1 MKYLTALFLVFFLAV
16 ACQQEAEIDPNAIPE
31 DLAGKKEFLK
41 NKKAELRQL
50 NQLIDQTEKEIDAL
64 IPDDQ
69 KARTLV
75 TTMPVPRQDFERF
88 VEIQAT
94 VKSDGFVAASSEIG
108 GRIVKMNFK
117 EGDYIR
123 KGQLVAVMDL
133 EQVDKQIAELETAL
147 SLATEVFERQSR
159 LWKQNIGSEIQYLEA
174 KNGKER
180 LEKNLETVRFQKTKA
195 KVYAPTSGIVTIIGA
210 EQGEVASPGMPILQ
224 ILNVEKVKVIAD
236 IPETFLGKI
245 KKGQYVDIRFPAL
258 DKTIRERISR
268 LGSTIDAAN
277 RTFEVVVN
285 LNNKQ
290 KLYKPN
296 LLALFLVKDFEAT
309 DVPVVPVAM
318 VQQDVSGKDFVF
330 IKKETDKGP
339 VAQKV
344 MVKTGENYNG
354 NIIIQS
360 GLQGG
365 EELIVDGAK
374 GLTDGQLIK
383 AAKNVVAGT

>member
-1 MKYLTALFLVFFLAV
+1 
-16 ACQQEAEIDPNAIPE
+16 
-31 DLAGKKEFLK
+31 
-41 NKKAELRQL
+41 
-50 NQLIDQTEKEIDAL
+50 
-64 IPDDQ
+64 
-69 KARTLV
+69 
-75 TTMPVPRQDFERF
+75 
-88 VEIQAT
+88 
-94 VKSDGFVAASSEIG
+94 
-108 GRIVKMNFK
+108 
-117 EGDYIR
+117 
-123 KGQLVAVMDL
+123 
-133 EQVDKQIAELETAL
+133 
-147 SLATEVFERQSR
+147 
-159 LWKQNIGSEIQYLEA
+159 
-174 KNGKER
+174 
-180 LEKNLETVRFQKTKA
+180 
-195 KVYAPTSGIVTIIGA
+195 PTSGIVTIVGA

-224 ILNVEKVKVIAD
+224 ILNVEKVKVVAD

-365 EELIVDGAK
+365 EELIIDGAK

-383 AAKNVVAGT
+383 AAKNVLAGT